1 MFLPIEPATGRES
14 KGPKFES
21 VSNEITVATY
31 NIHAGIDAW
40 GRRFDA
46 LDAIVSLDADV
57 YILQEC
63 WTKEGEPGIASH
75 VAAAIGGSFEE
86 VTLASG
92 RRALPH
98 PEAPPVWH
106 RRKAF
111 LDGDHSLYLDS
122 KRALRERIADSE
134 RFAHG
139 ESGTFSLAVV
149 SRLPLSETR
158 TVWLSSLP
166 RDQVRRAILSTSVHV
181 NNKSIQIFGTHMAH
195 LSQGSPRHFRV
206 IRQEILASLREGS
219 DVIVGGDMN
228 AWGPLVAAHL
238 RPLRRAVKAKT
249 WPSWGP
255 HSQVDH
261 LLYSAGVGVLNG
273 EVIPRLESD
282 HLPVVAKFRL
292 EGRGHN

>member
-1 MFLPIEPATGRES
+1 MFVPFEPATGKES
-14 KGPKFES
+14 KRPKFES

-46 LDAIVSLDADV
+46 ADAIVSLDADV

-63 WTKEGEPGIASH
+63 WTPEGKPGIASH

-86 VTLASG
+86 VTLGSG

-98 PEAPPVWH
+98 PQAPPVWH

-111 LDGDHSLYLDS
+111 LDGDHSLYLES
-122 KRALRERIADSE
+122 VRPLRERIAHSE

-139 ESGTFSLAVV
+139 ESGTFSLAVI

-166 RDQVRRAILSTSVHV
+166 RDQVRRAILSTSVQV
-181 NNKSIQIFGTHMAH
+181 NDKSIRVFGTHMAH

-206 IRQEILASLREGS
+206 FRQAILASLGEGS
-219 DVIVGGDMN
+219 DVIAGGDMN

-261 LLYSAGVGVLNG
+261 LLASAHIQVLEG
-273 EVIPRLESD
+273 RVALMTQSD

-292 EGRGHN
+292 KRD

>member
-1 MFLPIEPATGRES
+1 MFLPVEPATGRES

-46 LDAIVSLDADV
+46 VDAIVSLDADV

-63 WTKEGEPGIASH
+63 WTPEGKPGIASH

-86 VTLASG
+86 VTLGSG

-111 LDGDHSLYLDS
+111 LDGDHSLYLES
-122 KRALRERIADSE
+122 VRPLRERIAHSE

-139 ESGTFSLAVV
+139 ESGTFSLAVI

-166 RDQVRRAILSTSVHV
+166 RDQVRRAILSTSVQV
-181 NNKSIQIFGTHMAH
+181 NDKSIRVFGTHMAH

-206 IRQEILASLREGS
+206 FRQEILASLREGS
-219 DVIVGGDMN
+219 DVIAGGDMN